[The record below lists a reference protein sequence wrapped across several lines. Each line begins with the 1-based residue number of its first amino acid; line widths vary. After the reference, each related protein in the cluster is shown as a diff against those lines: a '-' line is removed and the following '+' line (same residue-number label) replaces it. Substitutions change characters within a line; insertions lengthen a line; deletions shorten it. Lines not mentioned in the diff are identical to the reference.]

1 MYNCDKLLHNFYGVN
16 IMHIAI
22 DINTELNISSL
33 TDLPKLKLLM
43 ENLKMK
49 INKSE
54 LARKFNVDRRTISKY
69 LDGYKP
75 NMTRKKTSKIDAY
88 YDIIKRLLSDE
99 SPQKFYYKRILW
111 QYLKD
116 NHGLNCSD
124 SGFRAYISRKPEFQ
138 SYFESE
144 RKRKSQKEVVRFE
157 TSPAEQAQLDWKE
170 NIKFITKDGE
180 TIYVNVCVL
189 LLAHSRFRTYHLSIS
204 KSQELLFS
212 FLTDSFET
220 IGGVPKTLVV
230 DNMKSVMDEP
240 RTRYQKGKVNE
251 KFYQFSKD
259 FNFEVRP
266 CLAGRPET
274 KAKVEAPMKFLDEI
288 HAYQGQFNYEE
299 LHHFVQKLC
308 NRINHSYHQGTGVI
322 PILGLEKERNLL
334 SALPSNRIRDFYR
347 VKHTLV
353 KVTPSNMVSYQSNQ
367 YSVPP
372 GYIGKAVGL
381 QVYDK
386 TLYIY
391 SNMNL
396 IAQHQLSEK
405 KLNYHPDHY
414 TDLLSRQLPYK
425 EKDEIEELALKN
437 LEAINEVYNH
447 EY

>member
-1 MYNCDKLLHNFYGVN
+1 MYSCDKLLHNILEVN
-16 IMHIAI
+16 TMHIAI
-22 DINTELNISSL
+22 DINSSLTISNL

-69 LDGYKP
+69 LNGYKQ
-75 NMTRKKTSKIDAY
+75 NHTRRKTSKIDAY
-88 YDIIKRLLSDE
+88 YDIIKKLLSKE

-111 QYLKD
+111 QYLTD
-116 NHGLNCSD
+116 NHGLDCSD

-138 SYFESE
+138 SYFEST

-157 TSPAEQAQLDWKE
+157 TPPAEQAQLDWKE
-170 NIKFITKDGE
+170 NIKYTTKDGE
-180 TIYVNVCVL
+180 IIYVNICVL
-189 LLAHSRFRTYHLSIS
+189 LLAHSRFRTYHLSLS
-204 KSQELLFS
+204 KSQSVLLS
-212 FLTDSFET
+212 FLTESFES
-220 IGGVPKTLVV
+220 IGGVPKTLIV

-240 RTRYQKGKVNE
+240 RTRYQKGRVNE

-259 FNFEVRP
+259 FNFKVKP

-288 HAYQGQFNYEE
+288 HAYQSQFNYEE

-308 NRINHSYHQGTGVI
+308 NRINSSYHQGTGAI

-334 SALPSNRIRDFYR
+334 STLPSERIRDFYK
-347 VKHTLV
+347 VNHTLV
-353 KVTPSNMVSYQSNQ
+353 KVNPSNMVSYLSNQ

-396 IAQHQLSEK
+396 IAQHHLSNK
-405 KLNYHPDHY
+405 KLNYHANHY
-414 TDLLSRQLPYK
+414 TQLLSRQLPN
-425 EKDEIEELALKN
+425 KDLDDIEELALKN
-437 LEAINEVYNH
+437 LAAINEVYDN
-447 EY
+447 E

>member
-1 MYNCDKLLHNFYGVN
+1 
-16 IMHIAI
+16 
-22 DINTELNISSL
+22 
-33 TDLPKLKLLM
+33 
-43 ENLKMK
+43 MK

-54 LARKFNVDRRTISKY
+54 LARKFNVDRRTIKKY

-99 SPQKFYYKRILW
+99 SPQKFYYKRILC

-116 NHGLNCSD
+116 NHELNCSD

-170 NIKFITKDGE
+170 NIKYMTKDGE
-180 TIYVNVCVL
+180 IIYVNVCVL

-212 FLTDSFET
+212 FLTDSFEV
-220 IGGVPKTLVV
+220 IGGVPKTLIV

-259 FNFEVRP
+259 FNFEVKP

-274 KAKVEAPMKFLDEI
+274 KAKVEAPMKLLDEI

-322 PILGLEKERNLL
+322 PILGLNKERNLL

-347 VKHTLV
+347 IKHTLV
-353 KVTPSNMVSYQSNQ
+353 KVTPSNMISYRSNQ

-396 IAQHQLSEK
+396 IAQHHLSEK

-437 LEAINEVYNH
+437 LEAINEVYND